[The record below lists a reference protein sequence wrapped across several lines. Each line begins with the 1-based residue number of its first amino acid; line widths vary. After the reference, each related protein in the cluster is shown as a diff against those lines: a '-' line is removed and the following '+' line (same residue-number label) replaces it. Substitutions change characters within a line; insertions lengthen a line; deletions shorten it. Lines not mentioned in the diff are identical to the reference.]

1 MHVWIIFVRWRGE
14 MEFVVG
20 GEFVVGARHTGLSVI
35 LSSAALLQ
43 LFTQLKLCC
52 VVQVHNMPCATL
64 QSCILNCLHLEAR
77 WRTLVFIGI
86 EVSRE

>member
-43 LFTQLKLCC
+43 LFTQLKLCR
-52 VVQVHNMPCATL
+52 VVHVLCGTH
-64 QSCILNCLHLEAR
+64 QSCILNGLHLEAR
-77 WRTLVFIGI
+77 WRTLVFIEI
-86 EVSRE
+86 EVSRQ

>member
-1 MHVWIIFVRWRGE
+1 MHVWIIFVRWQGE

-20 GEFVVGARHTGLSVI
+20 GKFVVGARHTGLSVI

-52 VVQVHNMPCATL
+52 VVHVHNMPCGTH
-64 QSCILNCLHLEAR
+64 QSCVLNGLHLETR
-77 WRTLVFIGI
+77 WLTIVYIGI

>member
-52 VVQVHNMPCATL
+52 VVHVLCGTH
-64 QSCILNCLHLEAR
+64 QSYILNGFHLETR
-77 WRTLVFIGI
+77 WLTFVYIGI

>member
-1 MHVWIIFVRWRGE
+1 MYACVDYICPLAGGDGICSR
-14 MEFVVG
+14 

-52 VVQVHNMPCATL
+52 VVHVLCGTH
-64 QSCILNCLHLEAR
+64 QSCVLNGLHLETG
-77 WRTLVFIGI
+77 WRTLVYIGI
-86 EVSRE
+86 EVSRQ